1 MNARI
6 VLVENQ
12 PDFAQQIE
20 ETLQK
25 SNFCVKTAQTGFSGL
40 SALRESRPDAVLLD
54 WTLPDIS
61 GLDICRR
68 LRSAGNKIPV
78 ILLNESQTISDR
90 VVGLDAGA
98 DDYLVKPFSP
108 EELSARVRALLRRVR
123 RMQNTKILKIDDLSL
138 DPDAREV
145 YRGSD
150 PISLT
155 AKEFDLLAYLMEHP
169 HQVITRDQILE
180 HVWQYEYIG
189 SSNIIEVYIRYLR
202 RKLEINQNRRLIHT
216 VRGVGYVLREPR
228 IPAFPLSAA

>member
-12 PDFAQQIE
+12 PDCAQQIE
-20 ETLQK
+20 ATLQK
-25 SNFCVKTAQTGFSGL
+25 SNFCVKTVSTGFSGL
-40 SALRESRPDAVLLD
+40 SALRTSRPDAVLLN

-68 LRSAGNKIPV
+68 LRSAGNNIPIV
-78 ILLNESQTISDR
+78 LLNESQIISDR
-90 VVGLDAGA
+90 VIGLDAGA
-98 DDYLVKPFSP
+98 DDYIIKPVSS

-123 RMQNTKILKIDDLSL
+123 RMQTTKILRIDDLIL
-138 DPDAREV
+138 HPDAREV

-169 HQVITRDQILE
+169 HQVVTRDQILE
-180 HVWQYEYIG
+180 HVWQYEYVG

-202 RKLEINQNRRLIHT
+202 RKLEINHERRLIHT
-216 VRGVGYVLREPR
+216 VRGVGYVLREPHAH
-228 IPAFPLSAA
+228 AFPLSAA